1 MQKSI
6 RCIAGFVVIILL
18 AAGGPAAAQFEN
30 RDDVWRT
37 TGPGDSKVPVGSF
50 WADPK
55 KPSFVF
61 AESNGA
67 LYRSS
72 DAGLAWAPV
81 ATPLQAKVRP
91 LLAAQGRLFIAV
103 DRNGIFRSEVAG
115 EIAWQ
120 QALAGITVRCLL
132 EFNES
137 LYAGTDSAGVFYS
150 RDGGGH
156 WTQAAAP
163 MQDKSVDQIVALGN
177 TLYAL
182 TKFGLGLFKSTDAG
196 MNWTAVTLPTDGELL
211 AAVNGMLFIGNHGR
225 DMDTRG
231 IWRSTDGG
239 ETWAQVYGPGLNTNV
254 FRGLVAAGNK
264 LFTWASLPEVDD
276 RATFLVSDDGGQT
289 WREGVLTFVTSIT
302 AVNGIVIAATARS
315 GIFLSY
321 DQGATWIS
329 ASPPLDAVSEKGI
342 SALRA
347 VGRTLYASV
356 LDKIPRD
363 VGPAFWAPGGVYI
376 STDNGRNWAP
386 AYAGLAERNKI
397 FDAEIDLKYVLA
409 LATTTVGA
417 AKLQLFR
424 SADLGESWADISQSI
439 SPFIDLRD
447 AGQTVKL
454 YATAG
459 SVILSSLFGKA
470 LIYSTDSGV
479 TWQRP
484 QSGGGYL
491 FSLIQVAGDLYG
503 GTTNAVIRS
512 SDGGENWTTLP
523 LNETVLSLLFQQG
536 ALYAG
541 TLEKGLFFS
550 TDGGASWTPVHQPLN
565 ASSVYH
571 LIATANTIVAGTA
584 SGVFLSADGGRNWV
598 RANAPMAEQSVT
610 AFILTENRLYAGTS
624 SSGILFSDDGGVNW
638 TPARAPLDDK
648 NVRVLTA
655 LAGRI
660 YAGTNQG
667 VYWTFAADGQNW
679 SALQT
684 GLGNLNVNDLGH
696 LPVSNRF
703 FAATDNGVYLQT
715 LDTAPPVANFFYLA
729 GGAAF
734 TPRDTVDLLFSADAA
749 DSMIYSENADFSGA
763 SWVKYTAVG
772 AFLLSPGDG
781 LKTVYAKFKDLSAN
795 ESAVRTAT
803 IVLDR
808 SNPDFSPFPHTA
820 PPNATPGRGVSITQ
834 QVAEDNLAG
843 FDLFFR
849 RVGETWDRNARKIT
863 FVNST
868 AVIDSERVNSRGLDY
883 QIIATDK
890 AGRSATLSNGA
901 VDFFSLPVNI
911 AAGALGNS
919 RSLPSGTGGA
929 AYRMIS
935 IPLALQNSP
944 QVKDVFK
951 GLGKYGRRGDWRCY
965 SYSGSNQW
973 QEGENVAMQTGAGYF
988 MIRRD
993 GGSLTNAISGAT
1005 AKTTDGV
1012 LGNISGWQLRGGD
1025 WTLIGNPYNTR
1036 LELNQL
1042 KLKRKGTLLSNH
1054 GTEVQV
1060 WSYDGQW
1067 RNPATDP
1074 ELALEPWGGL
1084 FIRASAA
1091 DTIVFAN
1098 DKEPYARNVAK
1109 TGIATTELAEGEWS
1123 IQITAASGEC
1133 SDAVNY
1139 FGAREDAKEELDNF
1153 DWHEPPF
1160 LPDGVGLSFPHP
1172 EWDDPAELTADFRGI
1187 AGEGQRWEIVVKGEP
1202 ARAVQLRFANVAA
1215 VPKELRVLLVD
1226 DATKITHDL
1235 RTETALAV
1243 RLFDAYPSRR
1253 MTILV
1258 GDEFYIKQNTAGL
1271 TAVPTTFALEQ
1282 NYPNPF
1288 NPSTTIRYQLPVAG
1302 RVTLKIFDMMGREVL
1317 VLEEDKSREPG
1328 YYEIVA
1334 DMRALTS
1341 GVYFYR
1347 LSVTGGHEFRAT
1359 RKLLYVK

>member
-6 RCIAGFVVIILL
+6 RWTAGFAVILLL

-30 RDDVWRT
+30 RDDAWRT

-67 LYRSS
+67 LYRSI
-72 DAGLAWAPV
+72 DAGLAWAPI
-81 ATPLQAKVRP
+81 ATPLQANVRP
-91 LLAAQGRLFIAV
+91 VLAAQGRLFVAV
-103 DRNGIFRSEVAG
+103 NRSGIFRSEVTG

-120 QALAGITVRCLL
+120 QALAGITVNALL

-137 LYAGTDSAGVFYS
+137 LYAGTDSAGIFYS
-150 RDGGGH
+150 RDGGDH

-163 MQDKSVDQIVALGN
+163 IQDKSVDQIVALGN

-182 TKFGLGLFKSTDAG
+182 TNLGTGLFKSTDAG
-196 MNWTAVTLPTDGELL
+196 MNWTAVTLAASGELL
-211 AAVNGMLFIGNHGR
+211 AAANGMLFIGNHAR

-231 IWRSTDGG
+231 IWRSIDGG
-239 ETWAQVYGPGLNTNV
+239 ETWTQVYGPGLNTNV
-254 FRGLVAAGNK
+254 FQGLVAAGNK
-264 LFTWASLPEVDD
+264 LFAWASLPELDD

-289 WREGVLTFVTSIT
+289 WSNGALSFVTSIL
-302 AVNGIVIAATARS
+302 AVNGIVIAGTARH

-329 ASPPLDAVSEKGI
+329 ASPPLDAASEKGI
-342 SALRA
+342 AALRA

-363 VGPAFWAPGGVYI
+363 VGPAFWAPGGVHI

-386 AYAGLAERNKI
+386 AYAGLAARNKI

-424 SADLGESWADISQSI
+424 SADLGESWADISERI

-447 AGQTVKL
+447 AGQAVKL

-459 SVILSSLFGKA
+459 SVILSSLFGKV

-512 SDGGENWTTLP
+512 RDGGENWTTLP
-523 LNETVLSLLFQQG
+523 LNETVLSLLHQQG

-550 TDGGASWTPVHQPLN
+550 TDGGASWTPANQPLN
-565 ASSVYH
+565 AGSVYH
-571 LIATANTIVAGTA
+571 LIATASTIVAGTA
-584 SGVFLSADGGRNWV
+584 GGVFLSADGGRNWV

-610 AFILTENRLYAGTS
+610 AFLLTENRLYAGTS
-624 SSGILFSDDGGVNW
+624 SSGLFFSDDGGANW
-638 TPARAPLDDK
+638 TPACAPLHDQ

-684 GLGNLNVNDLGH
+684 GLGNLHVNDLGY

-715 LDTAPPVANFFYLA
+715 LDTTPPVANFFYLA

-763 SWVKYTAVG
+763 NWVKYTATGTLV
-772 AFLLSPGDG
+772 LSPGDG
-781 LKTVYAKFKDLSAN
+781 LKTVYARFKDLSAN

-808 SNPDFSPFPHTA
+808 SNPDFTPFPHTA

-849 RVGETWDRNARKIT
+849 RVGETWDRNARRIA

-890 AGRSATLSNGA
+890 AGRSAILPNGA
-901 VDFFSLPVNI
+901 LDFFSLPVNL
-911 AAGALGNS
+911 AAAALGNS
-919 RSLPSGTGGA
+919 RSLPGGTGGA
-929 AYRMIS
+929 AFRIIS
-935 IPLALQNSP
+935 IPLELPDSP
-944 QVKDVFK
+944 PAKRVFK
-951 GLGKYGRRGDWRCY
+951 DLGKYGRRGNWRFY
-965 SYSGSNQW
+965 AYAGNSQW
-973 QEGENVAMQTGAGYF
+973 QEGENIAMQTGAGYF

-993 GGSLTNAISGAT
+993 GGNLTNAISGAT
-1005 AKTTDGV
+1005 AKTADGV

-1036 LELNQL
+1036 LELSQL

-1067 RNPATDP
+1067 RNPVTEP
-1074 ELALEPWGGL
+1074 ELALEPCGGL
-1084 FIRASAA
+1084 FIRASEA

-1098 DKEPYARNVAK
+1098 DKEPYARNAAK
-1109 TGIATTELAEGEWS
+1109 TGSAATKLADGEWS
-1123 IQITAASGEC
+1123 MQITAASGEF

-1139 FGAREDAKEELDNF
+1139 FGVRKEAKDELDNF

-1160 LPDGVGLSFPHP
+1160 LPDGIGLSFPHG
-1172 EWDDPAELTADFRGI
+1172 EWNDPANLTADFRGMES
-1187 AGEGQRWEIVVKGEP
+1187 EGQRWEICVKGEP
-1202 ARAVQLRFANVAA
+1202 AHAVQLSFAHIET
-1215 VPKELRVLLVD
+1215 VPKDWQILLVD
-1226 DATKITHDL
+1226 ETTRIVHDL
-1235 RTETALAV
+1235 RKESASTIRLPESGVKSLVILAGSDFFINKHTEG
-1243 RLFDAYPSRR
+1243 
-1253 MTILV
+1253 IL
-1258 GDEFYIKQNTAGL
+1258 
-1271 TAVPTTFALEQ
+1271 AVPTTFALHQ

-1288 NPSTTIRYQLPVAG
+1288 NPSTTIRYQLPAAG

-1317 VLEEDKSREPG
+1317 ILEENTVREPG
-1328 YYEIVA
+1328 YYEAIA
-1334 DMRALTS
+1334 DMNALGS

-1347 LSVTGGHEFRAT
+1347 ISISGEQRFQAT
-1359 RKLLYVK
+1359 KKLLFIK